1 MVKHDQALDL
11 LSRVRSI
18 EVKAKGLSEQVFAGQ
33 YHSAFRGRGMAFSEV
48 RNYQVGDDVRDL
60 DWNVT
65 ARYASPFVK
74 VFEEERELTMML
86 LIDLTESTLF
96 GGQHESV
103 KELMAEISATIAF
116 SAMQNNDKIGAIF
129 FSNQIE
135 LFIPPRSGKKHILHI
150 IRELLAFKPKGES
163 TDINVPLSY
172 LSKTIK
178 KRCTA
183 FLISDFI
190 QTTDNPYTQTLSLAG
205 RKHDV
210 IALRIYEPQ
219 VAELPKWGLTL
230 MEDLENKTYTWVDT
244 SDKKVRA
251 TYKQNYLEQ
260 VEQCQ
265 RSCSMSA
272 TDLIE
277 ISTGEDFT
285 IALRKLFR
293 HRS

>member
-1 MVKHDQALDL
+1 MSKHDQALDL

-172 LSKTIK
+172 LSQTIK

-230 MEDLENKTYTWVDT
+230 IEDLENKTYTWVDT

>member
-1 MVKHDQALDL
+1 MSKHDQALDL

-150 IRELLAFKPKGES
+150 IRELLAFKPKGKS

-190 QTTDNPYTQTLSLAG
+190 QTADNPYTQTMSLAG

-219 VAELPKWGLTL
+219 VSELPKWGLTL

-260 VEQCQ
+260 VEQCKK
-265 RSCSMSA
+265 SCSMSA

>member
-1 MVKHDQALDL
+1 MAKHDQALDL

-150 IRELLAFKPKGES
+150 IRELLAFKPNGKS

-190 QTTDNPYTQTLSLAG
+190 QTADNPYTQTMSLAG

-260 VEQCQ
+260 VEQCKK
-265 RSCSMSA
+265 SCSMSA

>member
-1 MVKHDQALDL
+1 MAKHDQALDL

-96 GGQHESV
+96 GSQHESV

-150 IRELLAFKPKGES
+150 IRELLAFKPKGKS

-190 QTTDNPYTQTLSLAG
+190 QTADNPYTQTLSLAG

-219 VAELPKWGLTL
+219 VSELPKWGLTL

-260 VEQCQ
+260 VEQCKK
-265 RSCSMSA
+265 SCSMSA

>member
-1 MVKHDQALDL
+1 MAKHDQALDL

-150 IRELLAFKPKGES
+150 IRELLAFKPKGKS

-190 QTTDNPYTQTLSLAG
+190 QTADNPYTQTLSLAG

-219 VAELPKWGLTL
+219 VSELPKWGLTL

-260 VEQCQ
+260 VEQCKK
-265 RSCSMSA
+265 SCSMSA

>member
-1 MVKHDQALDL
+1 MAKHDQALDL

-150 IRELLAFKPKGES
+150 IRELLAFKPKGKS

-190 QTTDNPYTQTLSLAG
+190 QTADNPYTQTLSLAG

-265 RSCSMSA
+265 RSCSMST

>member
-1 MVKHDQALDL
+1 MAKHDQALDL

-190 QTTDNPYTQTLSLAG
+190 QTADTPYTQTLSLAG

-260 VEQCQ
+260 VEQCKK
-265 RSCSMSA
+265 SCSMSA

>member
-150 IRELLAFKPKGES
+150 IRELLAFKPKGKS

-190 QTTDNPYTQTLSLAG
+190 QTADNPYTQTMSLAG

-219 VAELPKWGLTL
+219 VSELPKWGLTL

-265 RSCSMSA
+265 KSCSMSA

>member
-1 MVKHDQALDL
+1 MPKHDQALDL

-86 LIDLTESTLF
+86 LIDLTERTLF

-150 IRELLAFKPKGES
+150 IRELLAFKPKGKS

-190 QTTDNPYTQTLSLAG
+190 QTADNPYTQTMSLAG

-260 VEQCQ
+260 VEQCKK
-265 RSCSMSA
+265 SCSISA

>member
-1 MVKHDQALDL
+1 MSKHDQALDL

-150 IRELLAFKPKGES
+150 IRELLAFKPKGKS

-260 VEQCQ
+260 VEQCKK
-265 RSCSMSA
+265 SCSMSA

>member
-1 MVKHDQALDL
+1 MAKHDQALDL

-116 SAMQNNDKIGAIF
+116 SAMQNNDKI
-129 FSNQIE
+129 E

-150 IRELLAFKPKGES
+150 IRELLAFKPKGKS

-190 QTTDNPYTQTLSLAG
+190 QTADNPYTQTMSLAG

-260 VEQCQ
+260 VEQCKK
-265 RSCSMSA
+265 SCSMSA

>member
-1 MVKHDQALDL
+1 MSKHDQALDL

-150 IRELLAFKPKGES
+150 IRELLAFKPKGKS

-190 QTTDNPYTQTLSLAG
+190 QTADNPYTQTLSLAG

-210 IALRIYEPQ
+210 IALRLYEPQ

>member
-1 MVKHDQALDL
+1 MAKHDQALDL

-190 QTTDNPYTQTLSLAG
+190 QTADNPYTQTLSLAG

-219 VAELPKWGLTL
+219 VTELPKWGLTL

>member
-1 MVKHDQALDL
+1 MSKHDQALDL

-33 YHSAFRGRGMAFSEV
+33 YHSAFRSRGMAFSEV

-150 IRELLAFKPKGES
+150 IRELLAFKPKGKS
-163 TDINVPLSY
+163 TDINIPLSY

-190 QTTDNPYTQTLSLAG
+190 QTADNPYTQTLSLAG

-260 VEQCQ
+260 VEQCKK
-265 RSCSMSA
+265 SCSMSA

>member
-1 MVKHDQALDL
+1 MSKHDQALDL

-150 IRELLAFKPKGES
+150 IRELLAFKPKGKS

-190 QTTDNPYTQTLSLAG
+190 QTADNPYTQTLSLAG

-265 RSCSMSA
+265 KSCSMSA

>member
-1 MVKHDQALDL
+1 MAKHDQALDL

-65 ARYASPFVK
+65 ARSASPFVK

-150 IRELLAFKPKGES
+150 IRELLAFKPKGKS

-190 QTTDNPYTQTLSLAG
+190 QTADNPYTQTLSLAG

-260 VEQCQ
+260 VEQCKK
-265 RSCSMSA
+265 SCSMSA
-272 TDLIE
+272 IDLIE

>member
-1 MVKHDQALDL
+1 MSKHDQALDL

-150 IRELLAFKPKGES
+150 IRELLAFKPKGKS

-172 LSKTIK
+172 LSQTIK

-190 QTTDNPYTQTLSLAG
+190 QTADNPYTQTLSLAG

-260 VEQCQ
+260 VEQCKK
-265 RSCSMSA
+265 SCSMSA

>member
-1 MVKHDQALDL
+1 
-11 LSRVRSI
+11 
-18 EVKAKGLSEQVFAGQ
+18 
-33 YHSAFRGRGMAFSEV
+33 
-48 RNYQVGDDVRDL
+48 
-60 DWNVT
+60 
-65 ARYASPFVK
+65 
-74 VFEEERELTMML
+74 MML

-96 GGQHESV
+96 GSQHESV

-150 IRELLAFKPKGES
+150 IRELLAFKPKGKS

-190 QTTDNPYTQTLSLAG
+190 QTADKPYTQTLSLAG

-219 VAELPKWGLTL
+219 VSELPKWGLTL

-251 TYKQNYLEQ
+251 TYKQNYIEQ
-260 VEQCQ
+260 VEQCKK
-265 RSCSMSA
+265 SCSMSA

>member
-1 MVKHDQALDL
+1 MPKHDQALDL

-150 IRELLAFKPKGES
+150 IRELLAFKPKGKS
-163 TDINVPLSY
+163 TDINIPLSY

-190 QTTDNPYTQTLSLAG
+190 QTADNPYTQTLSLAG

-219 VAELPKWGLTL
+219 VSELPKWGLTL
-230 MEDLENKTYTWVDT
+230 MEDLENETYTWVDT

-260 VEQCQ
+260 VEQCKK
-265 RSCSMSA
+265 SCSMSA

>member
-1 MVKHDQALDL
+1 MAKHDQALDL

-150 IRELLAFKPKGES
+150 IRELLAFKPKGKS

-190 QTTDNPYTQTLSLAG
+190 QTADNPYTQTLSLAG

-219 VAELPKWGLTL
+219 VAEFPKWGLTL

-260 VEQCQ
+260 VEQCKK
-265 RSCSMSA
+265 SCSMSA

>member
-1 MVKHDQALDL
+1 MAKHDQALDL

-96 GGQHESV
+96 GSQHESV

-150 IRELLAFKPKGES
+150 IRELLAFKPKGKS

-190 QTTDNPYTQTLSLAG
+190 QTADNPYTQTLSLAG

-219 VAELPKWGLTL
+219 AAELPKWGLTL

-260 VEQCQ
+260 VEQCKK
-265 RSCSMSA
+265 SCSMSA

>member
-1 MVKHDQALDL
+1 MSKHDQALDL

-190 QTTDNPYTQTLSLAG
+190 QTADNPYTQTMSLAG

>member
-1 MVKHDQALDL
+1 MAKHDQALDL

-150 IRELLAFKPKGES
+150 IRELLAFNPKGKS

-190 QTTDNPYTQTLSLAG
+190 QTADNPYTQTLSLAG

-260 VEQCQ
+260 VEQCKK
-265 RSCSMSA
+265 SCSMST

>member
-1 MVKHDQALDL
+1 MAKHDQALDL

-150 IRELLAFKPKGES
+150 IRELLAFKPTGKS

-190 QTTDNPYTQTLSLAG
+190 QTADNPYTQTMSLAG

>member
-1 MVKHDQALDL
+1 MPKHDQALDL

-150 IRELLAFKPKGES
+150 IRELLAFKPKGKS

-190 QTTDNPYTQTLSLAG
+190 QTADNPYTQTMSLAG

-219 VAELPKWGLTL
+219 VSELPKWGLTL

-260 VEQCQ
+260 VEQCKK
-265 RSCSMSA
+265 SCSMSA

>member
-1 MVKHDQALDL
+1 MPKHDQALDL

-190 QTTDNPYTQTLSLAG
+190 QTADNPYTQTLSLAG

-272 TDLIE
+272 IDLIE

>member
-1 MVKHDQALDL
+1 MPKHDQALDL

-96 GGQHESV
+96 GSQHESV

-129 FSNQIE
+129 FSDQIE

-172 LSKTIK
+172 LSQTIK

-190 QTTDNPYTQTLSLAG
+190 QTADNPYTQTLSLAG

>member
-1 MVKHDQALDL
+1 MAKHDQALDL

-86 LIDLTESTLF
+86 LIDLTGSTLF

-150 IRELLAFKPKGES
+150 IRELLAFKPKGKS

-178 KRCTA
+178 KSCTA

-190 QTTDNPYTQTLSLAG
+190 QTADNPYTQTMSLAG

-251 TYKQNYLEQ
+251 TYKQNYLEL
-260 VEQCQ
+260 VEQCEK
-265 RSCSMSA
+265 SCSMSA

>member
-1 MVKHDQALDL
+1 MSKHDQALDL

-172 LSKTIK
+172 LSQTIK

>member
-1 MVKHDQALDL
+1 MSKHDQALDL

-150 IRELLAFKPKGES
+150 IRELLAFKPKGKS

-219 VAELPKWGLTL
+219 VSELPKWGLTL

-260 VEQCQ
+260 VEQCKK
-265 RSCSMSA
+265 SCSMSA

>member
-1 MVKHDQALDL
+1 MAKHDQALDL

-150 IRELLAFKPKGES
+150 IRELLAFKPKGKS

-190 QTTDNPYTQTLSLAG
+190 QTADNPYTQTMSLAG

-219 VAELPKWGLTL
+219 VSELPKWGLTL

-260 VEQCQ
+260 VEQCKK
-265 RSCSMSA
+265 SCSMSA

>member
-1 MVKHDQALDL
+1 MAKHDQALDL

-96 GGQHESV
+96 GSQHESV

-150 IRELLAFKPKGES
+150 IRELLAFKPKGKS
-163 TDINVPLSY
+163 TDINVSLSY

-190 QTTDNPYTQTLSLAG
+190 QTADKPYTQTLSLAG

-219 VAELPKWGLTL
+219 VSELPKWGLTL

-265 RSCSMSA
+265 KSCSMSA

>member
-1 MVKHDQALDL
+1 MAKHDQALDL

-150 IRELLAFKPKGES
+150 IRELLAFKPKGKS

-190 QTTDNPYTQTLSLAG
+190 QTADNPYTQTLSLAG

-260 VEQCQ
+260 VEQCK

>member
-1 MVKHDQALDL
+1 MTKHDQALDL

-150 IRELLAFKPKGES
+150 IRELLAFKPKGKS

-183 FLISDFI
+183 CLISDFI
-190 QTTDNPYTQTLSLAG
+190 QTADNPYTQTLSLAG

>member
-1 MVKHDQALDL
+1 MAKQDQALDL
-11 LSRVRSI
+11 LSRVKSI

-86 LIDLTESTLF
+86 LIDLTESTIF
-96 GGQHESV
+96 GGKHEQI
-103 KELMAEISATIAF
+103 KELMAEVSATLAF
-116 SAMQNNDKIGAIF
+116 SALKNNDKIGAIF
-129 FSNQIE
+129 FSDQVE
-135 LFIPPRSGKKHILHI
+135 LFIPPRSGRKHVLHI
-150 IRELLAFKPKGES
+150 IRELLAFKPKGKR

-172 LSKTIK
+172 LSQTIK

-190 QTTDNPYTQTLSLAG
+190 QTDNSYTQTLTLAS
-205 RKHDV
+205 RKHDI
-210 IALRIYEPQ
+210 IAIRVLEPQ
-219 VAELPKWGLTL
+219 ASELPNWGLTQL
-230 MEDLENKTYTWVDT
+230 QDLESGVIQWVDT
-244 SDKKVRA
+244 SNAKVRE
-251 TYKQNYLEQ
+251 TYRQNYNK
-260 VEQCQ
+260 VIEQCQ
-265 RSCSMSA
+265 KSCSESA
-272 TDLIE
+272 IDLIE
-277 ISTGEDFT
+277 LSTGDDFS
-285 IALRKLFR
+285 IALRRLFR